1 MPSTHQIA
9 VLAALFGA
17 LAGCRPRD
25 AAHRPTPAAD
35 LIVSV
40 AGGRVTAPDS
50 IGPGWLRLRVEEDG
64 AGHIIVLFRLRDGD
78 TDPAALLQ
86 ALDTARSTPILA
98 TALGGP
104 EVGDTGEVVM
114 QVTPGRYLIGCVKQG
129 PDGRRHAGRGEAKL
143 LVVTETPIATGR
155 RAAPVA
161 TQQLQMTDFAYSG
174 PERWSAAPQMLHVTN
189 GGRQDHQLRIVR
201 LRPGSSLRDWMNA
214 DDPDQHATAVAGLAR
229 LGPGAEAYL
238 PVELP
243 AGGYVIYCLIPDP
256 ASGRPHV
263 ELGMLKAIQIE

>member
-114 QVTPGRYLIGCVKQG
+114 QVTPGRSWSGVSSRDRMGADTPAAARRSCWWSPRPPSRPVV
-129 PDGRRHAGRGEAKL
+129 GR
-143 LVVTETPIATGR
+143 
-155 RAAPVA
+155 
-161 TQQLQMTDFAYSG
+161 
-174 PERWSAAPQMLHVTN
+174 
-189 GGRQDHQLRIVR
+189 
-201 LRPGSSLRDWMNA
+201 
-214 DDPDQHATAVAGLAR
+214 
-229 LGPGAEAYL
+229 L
-238 PVELP
+238 PWQRN
-243 AGGYVIYCLIPDP
+243 
-256 ASGRPHV
+256 SF
-263 ELGMLKAIQIE
+263 K